1 MQKTN
6 RDWKNY
12 NKSLVNRGSINF
24 WLDEEALSKWTA
36 KQTGKS
42 GRPFQF
48 SNEAIT
54 FFATVRYL
62 FKLPLRATEG
72 FLKSLFSALELL
84 LIVPGYSAVCK
95 RMQKIILPTHLKKGV
110 RITDIVL
117 DSTGLKVY
125 GEGEWKRKK
134 HGIGSKRTWRKLHLA
149 INAENQEIVFSK
161 ITREYKPDTTYIPEI
176 IQAHKGIKRFL
187 IDGVGDKSWLYKM
200 FSENNICLVTP
211 PQRNAKPRKESWLAE
226 RNKAILVIKTLGND
240 AIART
245 IWSKFSGY
253 NKRVTVESAI
263 ARWKR
268 LFGPALQS
276 RNQQNQDL
284 EIALKSSIL
293 NKMKVA

>member
-12 NKSLVNRGSINF
+12 NTSLVNRGSINF

-48 SNEAIT
+48 SDEAIT

-72 FLKSLFSALELL
+72 FLKSLFSALDLL
-84 LIVPGYSAVCK
+84 LIVPGYSGVCK
-95 RMQKIILPTHLKKGV
+95 RMQKITLPTHLKKGV

-134 HGIGSKRTWRKLHLA
+134 HGIGGKRTWRKLHLA

-176 IQAHKGIKRFL
+176 IQGRKGMKRFL

-200 FSENNICLVTP
+200 FSEKNICLVTP
-211 PQRNAKPRKESWLAE
+211 PQRNAKLRKESWLAE
-226 RNKAILVIKTLGND
+226 RNKAILAIKTLGND
-240 AIART
+240 AVART

-263 ARWKR
+263 AHWKR

>member
-12 NKSLVNRGSINF
+12 NTSLVNRGSINF

-42 GRPFQF
+42 GRPFQC
-48 SNEAIT
+48 SDEAIT

-72 FLKSLFSALELL
+72 FLKSLFSPLDLL
-84 LIVPGYSAVCK
+84 LIVPGYSGVCK
-95 RMQKIILPTHLKKGV
+95 SMQKITLPTHLKKGV

-134 HGIGSKRTWRKLHLA
+134 HGIGGKRTWRKLHLA

-176 IQAHKGIKRFL
+176 IQGRKGMKRFL

-200 FSENNICLVTP
+200 FSEKNICFVTP
-211 PQRNAKPRKESWLAE
+211 PQRNAKLRKESWLAE
-226 RNKAILVIKTLGND
+226 RNKAILAIKTLGND
-240 AIART
+240 AVART